1 MKNQR
6 QAQIK
11 YEAGLKTAM
20 NDEKLQ
26 HLSDM
31 DFHWSVKKERNSAV
45 WDQRYE
51 ELKNFKGE
59 HGHCRIPRKGKLGIW
74 VAMQRK
80 SRVRARSSKEHIAKL
95 EAIGFFDS

>member
-6 QAQIK
+6 QAKIK

-51 ELKNFKGE
+51 ELKKFQGE
-59 HGHCRIPRKGKLGIW
+59 HGHCRVRQKGKLLWW
-74 VAMQRK
+74 VMEQRK
-80 SRVRARSSKEHIAKL
+80 SKVRARSSKEKTAKL